1 MWPARATGG
10 GAGLLSDKGA
20 GIKHG
25 VGVKHGTG
33 SNHCMGINRCTGSND
48 GIGIKQGI
56 GTNDYIGTTEA
67 MLATAMSILMTRI
80 NGARRRVRVPGLVGL
95 ALAAGLL
102 AAGCS
107 QGAYPLD
114 IFYEMHYQPSYK
126 AQEPPRLSPPA
137 SAVPWYGA
145 TAPEATSFGGSG
157 KHIFETN
164 CAMCHGVEGRG
175 DGPVLGRMIV
185 DYGYQATDAALLN
198 PDLTSEAAR
207 SLDREG
213 LRGVVIGGVNVMP
226 SFAKLLTEEQIE
238 LALDY
243 VQGCIQDGDAGAC
256 E

>member
-1 MWPARATGG
+1 MTGG
-10 GAGLLSDKGA
+10 GAGLLSDNGIGIDRGTGVNHGTGIKQSI
-20 GIKHG
+20 GIKH
-25 VGVKHGTG
+25 
-33 SNHCMGINRCTGSND
+33 
-48 GIGIKQGI
+48 GI

-67 MLATAMSILMTRI
+67 MLATAMSILMTWI
-80 NGARRRVRVPGLVGL
+80 NGARRRVRVPGLVGLAL

-126 AQEPPRLSPPA
+126 AHEPPRLSPPA

-145 TAPEATSFGGSG
+145 PAPAPTSFGGSG

-213 LRGVVIGGVNVMP
+213 LRGVVTGGVNVMP

>member
-1 MWPARATGG
+1 MWPAQATGG
-10 GAGLLSDKGA
+10 GAGLLSDNGA
-20 GIKHG
+20 GIDR
-25 VGVKHGTG
+25 GTG
-33 SNHCMGINRCTGSND
+33 VSH

-80 NGARRRVRVPGLVGL
+80 NGAQRRVRVPGLVGLAL

-126 AQEPPRLSPPA
+126 AHEPPRLSPPA

-145 TAPEATSFGGSG
+145 PAPAPTSFGGSG

-213 LRGVVIGGVNVMP
+213 LRGVVTGGVNVMP

>member
-10 GAGLLSDKGA
+10 GAGLLSDNGA
-20 GIKHG
+20 GIG
-25 VGVKHGTG
+25 RGTGVKHG
-33 SNHCMGINRCTGSND
+33 MGINRCTGSND
-48 GIGIKQGI
+48 GMGIKQGI

-80 NGARRRVRVPGLVGL
+80 NRARRRVLVLAGL

-137 SAVPWYGA
+137 SAAPWYGA
-145 TAPEATSFGGSG
+145 RAPEATSFGGSG

-164 CAMCHGVEGRG
+164 CAMCHGTEGRG

-213 LRGVVIGGVNVMP
+213 LRGVVTGGVNVMP

>member
-10 GAGLLSDKGA
+10 GAGLLGDNGA
-20 GIKHG
+20 GIG
-25 VGVKHGTG
+25 RGTGVKHGTG
-33 SNHCMGINRCTGSND
+33 I
-48 GIGIKQGI
+48 
-56 GTNDYIGTTEA
+56 NDYIGTTEA

-80 NGARRRVRVPGLVGL
+80 NGGQRRVRVPGLVGLAL

-126 AQEPPRLSPPA
+126 AHEPPRLSPPA

-164 CAMCHGVEGRG
+164 CAMCHGTEGRG

-213 LRGVVIGGVNVMP
+213 LRGVVTGGVNVMP

-243 VQGCIQDGDAGAC
+243 VQGCIQDGEAGAC